1 MRRFLLTALAISGGM
16 LAAEQPVLGLRIAV
30 PANLQTS
37 QKVAQ
42 SDVVVTGKVTTVEKE
57 TVELPQF
64 AGDKNKAAFTVAVI
78 KVETALSGVKN
89 VTHLK
94 VAFMAQPGGGG
105 EVPDEI
111 IKGPGIRPLPIRG
124 FGPVQLTEGQE
135 GIFFL
140 QKHPGSDTYYAVQQG
155 MTPVSA
161 KAENYKDELVKV
173 KGITD
178 ALADPLKALKAEKL
192 DARLTAVAAIVG
204 KYRQPARSGQSV
216 EVAIP
221 AEETKLI
228 LKTLLEADWTVADM
242 PAPGFD
248 YQSAPGNIASMIG
261 LYPGGN
267 GVPQVVVKPGES
279 YNAKW
284 KEVVKVW
291 FEKSGEKYE
300 IKKFVAKK

>member
-42 SDVVVTGKVTTVEKE
+42 SDVIVTGKVTTVEKE

-78 KVETALSGVKN
+78 KIETALSGAKN

-105 EVPDEI
+105 EEVPVG
-111 IKGPGIRPLPIRG
+111 KPGIRPLPIRG

-140 QKHPGSDTYYAVQQG
+140 QKHPGSDTYYAIQQG
-155 MTPVSA
+155 MTPVAA

-204 KYRQPARSGQSV
+204 KYRQPARGGQSV

-267 GVPQVVVKPGES
+267 GVPQVLVKPGES

-284 KEVVKVW
+284 KEVVKAW
-291 FEKSGEKYE
+291 FEKSGEKFE